1 PCPSPPLLIAQ
12 PIAAVAVMG
21 DLGGLL
27 EAALTSLGLLTRR
40 GHEPLLAGLTL
51 GLPLL
56 IEDVRR
62 DRLEPGLLEAP
73 GQPELVLVVVGDVG
87 PHAEDVAALDLHPV
101 VTGGLLELLE
111 RAIGELDV
119 PELHALGRLPL
130 IEAETVVPV
139 GNIGASP
146 QLEVHEPGLLAT
158 LTSYQLQTLAV
169 DAGEAV
175 DLHVLM
181 LLPRLGRRRGRLLRA
196 RCRVRPR
203 CRLLLAVRGLRS
215 ALGDRG
221 GHDRP
226 RGRFRGLHG
235 LLGDRR
241 GRRHLLLALIG
252 RPLPATARCGL
263 EVFALGLGRL
273 AGARTRSSAA

>member
-1 PCPSPPLLIAQ
+1 
-12 PIAAVAVMG
+12 
-21 DLGGLL
+21 
-27 EAALTSLGLLTRR
+27 
-40 GHEPLLAGLTL
+40 
-51 GLPLL
+51 
-56 IEDVRR
+56 
-62 DRLEPGLLEAP
+62 
-73 GQPELVLVVVGDVG
+73 GDVG

-158 LTSYQLQTLAV
+158 LTSYQLQTRAV

-203 CRLLLAVRGLRS
+203 CRLLLALRGLRS
-215 ALGDRG
+215 ALGDLG

-226 RGRFRGLHG
+226 RGRVREIG
-235 LLGDRR
+235 RAAWR
-241 GRRHLLLALIG
+241 GRVRG
-252 RPLPATARCGL
+252 CG
-263 EVFALGLGRL
+263 A
-273 AGARTRSSAA
+273 